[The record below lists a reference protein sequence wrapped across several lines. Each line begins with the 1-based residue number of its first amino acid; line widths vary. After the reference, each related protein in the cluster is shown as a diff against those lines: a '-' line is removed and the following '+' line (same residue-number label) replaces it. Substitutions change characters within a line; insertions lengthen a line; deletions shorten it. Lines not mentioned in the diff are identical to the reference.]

1 MPNRLNIMKQ
11 NQLNC
16 SELYKLSEKDLKRI
30 LKYTNI
36 DIFGDQCVIWNG
48 YITQGKNKYINFFYK
63 GKKIALHRL
72 LYINF
77 VGELDEHSY
86 LTYICENAGICC
98 NVNHI
103 KIKNSQQAT
112 ITKHNITIDDNEV
125 ILVKFD

>member
-1 MPNRLNIMKQ
+1 MSDRLNIMKQ

-36 DIFGDQCVIWNG
+36 DIFGEKCVIWNG
-48 YITQGKNKYINFFYK
+48 YITQGKNKYINFFYN

-86 LTYICENAGICC
+86 LTYICENSGICC

-103 KIKNSQQAT
+103 KIKNNQPSP
-112 ITKHNITIDDNEV
+112 IVKNNINDDDI